1 MQFWT
6 QAQLQCYL
14 EPDDLSACLK
24 CYIVLFISL
33 SKLGPYSDSFYNI
46 FFIYFSGKHE
56 PAGEEIE
63 WSDDKD
69 KEEEKELTSRV
80 QEMSIHKDY
89 KEDTKGI
96 PKFWYRVLKNASD
109 AGVLHVKINKDH
121 DEAVLESLLD
131 ITVELAPAGDWF
143 RLNFH
148 FAENKWFSNSVL
160 TKEYELSIKPDP
172 DCPLEYDGREISGI
186 KGCKIDWKD
195 KEIQAVDSFFNFF
208 NPLDVDKDTSIPLIK
223 FPLDYDDGLTIK
235 EKILPRA
242 VLFFT
247 GEMKVEYDVSS
258 DDDEDEE

>member
-1 MQFWT
+1 MLHSPVYIII
-6 QAQLQCYL
+6 QAW
-14 EPDDLSACLK
+14 ST
-24 CYIVLFISL
+24 FRF
-33 SKLGPYSDSFYNI
+33 FYNI

-131 ITVELAPAGDWF
+131 ITVELASAGDWF

-160 TKEYELSIKPDP
+160 TKEYELSIKHDP